1 MAYTKKYPDV
11 FLSLLLAQKKL
22 SGNGNS
28 NSGSNAVIS
37 DDYNF
42 NSSIKEL
49 PNFNTPD
56 SSDKYERGLPL
67 SEISAM
73 LARKA
78 KSVYERYLASEEGE
92 MLLAKANEYEI
103 PYDAHDIDIIT
114 LRDKVE
120 EFESAIELANQ
131 YGIDWQN
138 FGYDLL
144 AIEQEIADAQS
155 AEHEYF
161 NYARR
166 QFLTTRGIVA

>member
-28 NSGSNAVIS
+28 NNSNNAAIS
-37 DDYNF
+37 DDCNF

-56 SSDKYERGLPL
+56 SSDKYEHGLPF
-67 SEISAM
+67 SEIAAM

-92 MLLAKANEYEI
+92 MLLAKATEYEI
-103 PYDAHDIDIIT
+103 PYNPNDIDIIT
-114 LRDKVE
+114 LHDKVE
-120 EFESAIELANQ
+120 EFELAIELANQ